1 MEQLPSSGGRPPVIE
16 KAIRY
21 AIPLGIGAA
30 IFFFWGLIVPFVE
43 QTLKSTLWT
52 IVYGAPIA
60 LIVLT
65 AFFNPKFFVMTYKNI
80 IHKFIS
86 FFIKLDPLS
95 YMDRY
100 VEILQEKLAN
110 LNKIKVQLKGRK
122 VETERKLKELNAQVE
137 ENLKKGA
144 AAKQLKDL
152 STASLCGS
160 RAAGAQQSIRL
171 YTPNYER
178 MTKSLEFLDLL
189 ADNWGMSI
197 IKLKEEV
204 ARKRE
209 EYVMLRD
216 QARALN
222 QAEAFLSG
230 DTEEGRIYQESLK
243 ALEESVTHKI
253 AYIEDFERRSKDIMA
268 GIKVENQM
276 QHDEG
281 LNMLDSYMRDGKLML
296 PDDYS
301 KPVPQ
306 FNFNKIP
313 EAEVVQSNFKLL
325 D

>member
-1 MEQLPSSGGRPPVIE
+1 MEQLPSSGGKPPVVE

-21 AIPLGIGAA
+21 AVPIAIGVA
-30 IFFFWGLIVPFVE
+30 IFWFWGVIVPFVKE
-43 QTLKSTLWT
+43 TLKNTLLS
-52 IVYGAPIA
+52 IVYAIPIA
-60 LIVLT
+60 LVLGT
-65 AFFNPKFFVMTYKNI
+65 AFFNPKFFMMLYRSI
-80 IHKFIS
+80 IHKFVS

-95 YMDRY
+95 FMDRY
-100 VEILQEKLAN
+100 VELLQEKLEN

-122 VETERKLKELNAQVE
+122 VESERRIEQLKREID
-137 ENLKKGA
+137 ENLKKAA

-152 STASLCGS
+152 NTASLCGT
-160 RAAGAQQSIRL
+160 RAAGAQQSLIL

-178 MTKSLEFLDLL
+178 MKKSLEFLDLL

-209 EYVMLRD
+209 EYVVLRD

-222 QAEAFLSG
+222 QAEEFLSG
-230 DTEEGRIYQESLK
+230 NTEEGRIYQESLK
-243 ALEESVTHKI
+243 ALEENVTQKI
-253 AYIEDFERRSKDIMA
+253 AYIEDFEKRSKDIMA
-268 GIKVENQM
+268 GIKGENQM

-281 LNMLDSYMRDGKLML
+281 LSMLDKYMKDSQLML
-296 PDDYS
+296 PEDYS

-306 FNFNKIP
+306 FNFSKIP
-313 EAEVVQSNFKLL
+313 EAEVIKSDFKLL